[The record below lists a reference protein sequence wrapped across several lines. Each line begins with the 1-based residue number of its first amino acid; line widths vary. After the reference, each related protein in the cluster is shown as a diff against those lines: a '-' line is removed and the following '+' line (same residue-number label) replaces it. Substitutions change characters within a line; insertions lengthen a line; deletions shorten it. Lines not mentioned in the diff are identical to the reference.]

1 MSRVMAMPRAREKV
15 KTPLVDIHAHV
26 YPSELAK
33 KAIAFRE
40 QRRLEGESFYDGDT
54 ALDGTAEAYDA
65 WLEREGF
72 AFGVVLPLAMKPHQV
87 DKLNDFTEKITK
99 RFPRLLPF
107 GAIHP
112 DLNDIEGVLGD
123 IKARGF
129 LGVKIHPFFQKGA
142 TKSPFFELCW
152 LRLFRAC
159 AEIGLIVLTCTV
171 FYDDIAERSPRSAND
186 LARLPQEIPGL
197 KLIAAH
203 LGAIYNWGTIF
214 EGLLGS
220 EVYLDLSYALG
231 FLESER
237 ILEIIQRHGEDRVL
251 FGTDT
256 PYGSAENNLERFK
269 RLPLSRISR
278 AKIGGM
284 NAYELLRLDRGLE

>member
-1 MSRVMAMPRAREKV
+1 MLKPNT
-15 KTPLVDIHAHV
+15 KTPLVDCHAHV

-40 QRRLEGESFYDGDT
+40 QRRLEGESLYDGDT
-54 ALDGTAEAYDA
+54 DLDGTAEAYDA

-87 DKLNDFTEKITK
+87 DKLNDFTEKVTK

-112 DLNDIEGVLGD
+112 DLDDL
-123 IKARGF
+123 KATLENLKTRGF

-142 TKSPFFELCW
+142 TRSPFFEPSW
-152 LRLFRAC
+152 LRLFEAC
-159 AEIGLIVLTCTV
+159 CGLGLVVLTCTV
-171 FYDDIAERSPRSAND
+171 FYDEIVQKSSRAAND
-186 LARLPQEIPGL
+186 LARLPKVFSGL
-197 KLIAAH
+197 KIIAAH
-203 LGAIYNWGTIF
+203 LGAIYNWGAIH
-214 EGLLGS
+214 EELLGS

-231 FLESER
+231 FLSEEEVLKI
-237 ILEIIQRHGEDRVL
+237 ILKHGNEKVL

-256 PYGSAENNLERFK
+256 PYGSAERNLGRFL
-269 RLPLSRISR
+269 RLPISSQER
-278 AKIGGM
+278 ANIGGL
-284 NAYELLRLDRGLE
+284 NTLTLLGK